1 MNLSYA
7 VVWSAGGTVQAGRLE
22 PFADRFELH
31 GRERR
36 LSIRFAELSS
46 AAIGRRT
53 GERLLGLPVLSLCLR
68 DDPPVRIASLEGAGT
83 LHELAERIQRAG
95 RPVAA

>member
-1 MNLSYA
+1 MKPSYA
-7 VVWSAGGTVQAGRLE
+7 VVWSSNGRVQAGKLE

-36 LSIRFAELSS
+36 TWIRFAELSG
-46 AAIGRRT
+46 ATIERR
-53 GERLLGLPVLSLCLR
+53 GSERLLGLPVLSLRLR
-68 DDPPVRIASLEGAGT
+68 DDPPVRIASLEGAGF
-83 LHELAERIQRAG
+83 LLELADFIEHAG